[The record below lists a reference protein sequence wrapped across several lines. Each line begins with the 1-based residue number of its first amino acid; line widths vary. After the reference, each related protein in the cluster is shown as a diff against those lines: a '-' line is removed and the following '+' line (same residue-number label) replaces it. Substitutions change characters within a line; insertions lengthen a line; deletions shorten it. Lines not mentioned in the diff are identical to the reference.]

1 MAHLKVYENTSASH
15 KNYPYLLDIQ
25 SDFLSDLRTTVVIP
39 LAPFSAI
46 GKAALTKLCPVVV
59 VKTKKLVLLTPQ
71 LAGVERKILGKEV
84 ADLSEARSEII
95 AALDFL
101 ISGI

>member
-1 MAHLKVYENTSASH
+1 MAHLKVYENISVSQ

-25 SDFLSDLRTTVVIP
+25 SDLLSELRTTVVIP
-39 LAPFSAI
+39 LAPFSAT
-46 GKAALTKLCPVVV
+46 GKAVLTKLCPVVM
-59 VKTKKLVLLTPQ
+59 VKSEKLVVLTPQ
-71 LAGVERKILGKEV
+71 LAGVERKVLGRET
-84 ADLSEARSEII
+84 ADLFEVRSEII